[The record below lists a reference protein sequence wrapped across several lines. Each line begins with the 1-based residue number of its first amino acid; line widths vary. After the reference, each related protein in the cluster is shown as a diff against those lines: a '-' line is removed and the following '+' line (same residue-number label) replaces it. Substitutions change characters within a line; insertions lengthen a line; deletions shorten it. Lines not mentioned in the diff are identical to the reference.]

1 MIENTKT
8 INKRKPLKPSELR
21 KILHP
26 EEEVKFRYTE
36 ELSYKEEKQKFT
48 ESEIEFLLERLPEK
62 NAHHE
67 FERLAVCL
75 CEAEV
80 CRNIKPATGPVGG
93 GDYGE
98 DASTYKVSDDIKD
111 SYFWIG
117 VGSPNIGNNWLFAF
131 SIQKNWKKKI
141 LEDAGKAS
149 KRIPIPNRFIFV
161 SSQPIKI
168 KNREDKKKE
177 LCEKFGFEVEILD
190 RSWIVHQIVYKGH
203 LDLAFKFLDAP
214 QSFKRKE
221 GFCHVSQ
228 NEQIAPIS
236 PEIKKRI
243 EELKGKVTYRTN
255 YLYIN
260 HRAEDLLELAD
271 IVKEID
277 KACAERAF
285 HEAIQDARE
294 SGIKYLLHRAIYNY
308 FWISF
313 WYWDDVSKVLP
324 YLDDFYSLIKE
335 LNIPEP
341 LEKGFNIWTILYGA
355 INNGLVNE
363 NNVKLDIRRKFL
375 LETSNKIISDKDRP
389 TSSLMVREMLI
400 QHKAFYEYASNHAVS
415 DEIVAEFKAII
426 KKTLHIPLFPLRRLS
441 ERLIKLPEL
450 IESNFRFEELLDYLQ
465 TVIGKKEGDLAEA
478 EFAFE
483 KAMIYFEQKNYRKA
497 LKELTK
503 SKFKGISQETLY
515 ETIQNLIATGDC
527 YIELGFSL
535 AAKNE
540 LLMAYHLSGLY
551 QDKPLKS
558 QALLSLR
565 ALNNIELQRG
575 RLRLALWWLQLH
587 EMLCHLWRA
596 DEQMLG
602 PHGIKFD
609 GEVDSSLACVLVW
622 AFKSDKAIFNDIY
635 PIVKKLQLP
644 LSCIFAESLLGGIEA
659 GKKCAKE
666 LNWDD
671 EWCKLS
677 DMVEKSV
684 SSNFNFK
691 VEENICNEDNMYICE
706 NFEIVGVKFTLKTQ
720 NDYFCNLLAES
731 LGAAIQAFFVN
742 GRLENLAIIEDEVE
756 LEFKIDTWDWEEIQ
770 TENVVDSKCIRKIYK
785 INQKSFNKLLPETGK
800 EGIYW
805 IRLQLLCLL
814 LEICID
820 PLEDL
825 KKELDWMYKEGAFQR
840 ALGMGPLFL
849 YLEDHCKK
857 EVYDGTIWKSTAP

>member
-1 MIENTKT
+1 MVENNKN
-8 INKRKPLKPSELR
+8 INRKPLKPSELR

-26 EEEVKFRYTE
+26 EEAVRFQNAE
-36 ELSYKEEKQKFT
+36 ELEYREERQKLS
-48 ESEIEFLLERLPEK
+48 ESEVEFLLERLPEK

-67 FERLAVCL
+67 FERLSVCL

-98 DASTYKVSDDIKD
+98 DASTYKVSEDIKD
-111 SYFWIG
+111 TYFWVGI
-117 VGSPNIGNNWLFAF
+117 GSPNIGDNWLFAF

-141 LEDAGKAS
+141 LEDAEKAS

-168 KNREDKKKE
+168 KNREDKKKK
-177 LCEKFGFEVEILD
+177 LQEKFGFEVEIFD
-190 RSWIVHQIVYKGH
+190 RSWIVHQIVYNGH

-214 QSFKRKE
+214 QSFKRKK
-221 GFCHVSQ
+221 GFCPVSQ

-277 KACAERAF
+277 KACAEKAF
-285 HEAIQDARE
+285 QEAIQDARE
-294 SGIKYLLHRAIYNY
+294 SGVKYLLHRAIYNY
-308 FWISF
+308 FWVSF
-313 WYWDDVSKVLP
+313 WYWDDVSNVLP
-324 YLDDFYSLIKE
+324 YLDELYSLVQE
-335 LNIPEP
+335 FNIPESI
-341 LEKGFNIWTILYGA
+341 EKGFNVWALLYGA
-355 INNGLVNE
+355 IRQGLVDKE
-363 NNVKLDIRRKFL
+363 NAKLDFRRKIL
-375 LETSNKIISDKDRP
+375 LEASNKIISDTNRP

-400 QHKAFYEYASNHAVS
+400 QHKALNEYTFNHTVS

-426 KKTLHIPLFPLRRLS
+426 KKALHIPLFPLRRLS

-450 IESNFRFEELLDYLQ
+450 MESNPKFEELLDYLQ

-483 KAMIYFEQKNYRKA
+483 KAMLYFEKKDYQKA

-515 ETIQNLIATGDC
+515 ETVQNHIASGDC
-527 YIELGFSL
+527 YINLGFYL

-551 QDKPLKS
+551 QDKLLKS

-565 ALNNIELQRG
+565 ALNNIELHRG

-587 EMLCHLWRA
+587 KMLCHHWRA
-596 DEQMLG
+596 NEQMLG
-602 PHGIKFD
+602 PYGIKFD

-622 AFKSDKAIFNDIY
+622 AFKPDKAIFNDIY

-666 LNWDD
+666 LDWDD
-671 EWCKLS
+671 EWSKLS
-677 DMVEKSV
+677 DMVEKSIAPD
-684 SSNFNFK
+684 FNFE
-691 VEENICNEDNMYICE
+691 VEENICNEDSMYICE
-706 NFEIVGVKFTLKTQ
+706 TFEIVGVKFTLKTQ

-731 LGAAIQAFFVN
+731 FGAAIQAFFVN
-742 GRLENLAIIEDEVE
+742 TRLENLAIVEDMVE
-756 LEFKIDTWDWEEIQ
+756 FEFKIDTWNWEEVQSEDI
-770 TENVVDSKCIRKIYK
+770 VDPKCIRKIFK
-785 INQKSFNKLLPETGK
+785 INPKSFNKLLLGSGK
-800 EGIYW
+800 EGTNW
-805 IRLQLLCLL
+805 IRHQLVCLL
-814 LEICID
+814 LELCID
-820 PLEDL
+820 PVKDLE
-825 KKELDWMYKEGAFQR
+825 KELDWMYKEGAFQR

-849 YLEDHCKK
+849 YLGDHCKK